1 MMVDVGAQPMRVRHA
16 IVRARGDEQPFV
28 LKPSRGVVGRG
39 TRVMA
44 IEGEAALE
52 TATDIGISVQPPAV
66 RGEVIAV
73 CQAVA
78 PRESFQ
84 REIRKRSRRF
94 ADRKSR
100 MAPSLEKKNIV
111 SEAREN
117 SRRERTG
124 EPATDDDD
132 LVALAHQKSHS
143 GQSTAGSCRPVTFIR
158 RSRSMRVARQ
168 V

>member
-84 REIRKRSRRF
+84 REIRKGSRRF

-124 EPATDDDD
+124 RT
-132 LVALAHQKSHS
+132 
-143 GQSTAGSCRPVTFIR
+143 RYRRR
-158 RSRSMRVARQ
+158 RSRGARSSEVTFRAVDSRFVPTRHVHPSQ
-168 V
+168 SLDARCSAG